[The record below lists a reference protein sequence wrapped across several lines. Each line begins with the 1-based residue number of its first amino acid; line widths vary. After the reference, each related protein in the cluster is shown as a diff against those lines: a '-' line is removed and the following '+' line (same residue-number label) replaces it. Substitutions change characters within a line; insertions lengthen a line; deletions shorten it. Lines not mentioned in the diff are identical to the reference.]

1 MRIRWLQEA
10 RLEAA
15 KSTHYYQAKDP
26 ELGTVFA
33 GEIRERLAFVKQFP
47 EAGFRLPRTTGN
59 HVRRVLV
66 DRFKYAIVF
75 ALFESEIVVVA
86 VHHQHRRPGYW
97 KPRLASVRR

>member
-15 KSTHYYQAKDP
+15 KSAHYYQAKDP
-26 ELGTVFA
+26 ELGPIFTA
-33 GEIRERLAFVKQFP
+33 EIRERLAFVKQFP
-47 EAGFRLPRTTGN
+47 ETGFRLPRTKDI

-75 ALFESEIVVVA
+75 ALFQGGIVVVA